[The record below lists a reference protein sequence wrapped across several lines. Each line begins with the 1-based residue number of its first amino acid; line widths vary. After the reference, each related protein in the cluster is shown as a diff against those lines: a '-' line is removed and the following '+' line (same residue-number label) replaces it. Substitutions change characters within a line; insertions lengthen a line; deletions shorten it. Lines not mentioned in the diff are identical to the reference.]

1 MVSKLIRRSHM
12 YLALFLTPWM
22 LMYALS
28 TIAMQHRSWFAGEGE
43 PLEYSVNSTTTYDG
57 DFAPDVDVDQMAEQL
72 LAHMRMDGLFRARRL
87 DDGKLEVV
95 RFNPLQ
101 NQRLTLN
108 PADKNLVVETASMR
122 PARALEN
129 LHRARGFQTG
139 MAVRTA
145 WAVVV
150 DAVIVAIVFWCFS
163 GLWLWWQLK
172 TTRRIGAI
180 CALSGLGVFAL
191 FLARI

>member
-1 MVSKLIRRSHM
+1 M

-28 TIAMQHRSWFAGEGE
+28 TLAMQHRGWFAGEGE
-43 PLEYSVNSTTTYDG
+43 PVEYAVERTAAYDG
-57 DFAPDVDVDQMAEQL
+57 EFAPGADADQMAEQL
-72 LAHMRMDGLFRARRL
+72 LAHTGMDGVFRARRL

-95 RFNPLQ
+95 RFNPVQ
-101 NQRLTLN
+101 NRRLTFN
-108 PADKNLVVETASMR
+108 PADNSLVVETASM
-122 PARALEN
+122 PPERALEN

-150 DAVIVAIVFWCFS
+150 DAVIVAIVFWCLS

-180 CALSGLGVFAL
+180 CAIGGFCVFAL